1 MRNHAAKAAAAVKI
15 CITAALLFFCISDTA
30 AVSAAVVNSIRRC
43 VNVVIPSLF
52 AMMAVSSLIV
62 SSGITGLLPDW
73 LGKPARLL
81 FGMDKNEFAVF
92 VFSMFAGY
100 PVGMKMLSEESA
112 SGRIPKKRAE
122 MLSGLCF
129 GAGPA
134 FIYGCISSQ
143 IFRSG
148 NAGKLILLSTV
159 SANVVLALIISVPL
173 RRAAAK
179 QPPPRRRVSI
189 SADMLTGCVLRSGR
203 AMADICIMITFFSV
217 VTAFLMHTGV
227 TAAAGELP
235 AKLLRLDRSC
245 GEALVA
251 ALIDITN
258 VEGLP
263 RGDHLLLPFIS
274 GAVSFGGLCVLFQ
287 MSVLTAGKLSL
298 RPLIILRSA
307 AALLSCLIC
316 RILLP
321 YFTVNKVIE
330 VSTARVSGYASDT
343 AVPSVMLIVMT
354 VLLMWEFGDKT
365 AESSA
370 YST

>member
-1 MRNHAAKAAAAVKI
+1 MRKYAARAAAAVKI
-15 CITAALLFFCISDTA
+15 CITAAVLAFCIFDTA
-30 AVSAAVVNSIRRC
+30 AVSEAVGSSIRRC
-43 VNVVIPSLF
+43 MNVVIPSLF
-52 AMMAVSSLIV
+52 AMITVSALIV
-62 SSGITGLLPDW
+62 TSGITEILPDW
-73 LGKPARLL
+73 LGKPVRLL

-92 VFSMFAGY
+92 IFSMFAGY

-112 SGRIPKKRAE
+112 SGRIPKKRTE
-122 MLSGLCF
+122 LLSGLCF

-159 SANVVLALIISVPL
+159 SANIILALIMSVPL

-179 QPPPRRRVSI
+179 QPPIRRRVSI

-203 AMADICIMITFFSV
+203 AMADICIMIAFFSV
-217 VTAFLMHTGV
+217 MTAFFIRTGV
-227 TAAAGELP
+227 TAAAGELL

-245 GEALVA
+245 GEAVVA
-251 ALIDITN
+251 ALTDVTN

-263 RGDHLLLPFIS
+263 RGDLLLLPFVS

-287 MSVLTAGKLSL
+287 MSVLTAGELSL
-298 RPLIILRSA
+298 RPLIMLRSA
-307 AALLSCLIC
+307 AAVLSYMIS
-316 RILLP
+316 RMLLP
-321 YFTVNKVIE
+321 YFMAKEVIE
-330 VSTARVSGYASDT
+330 VSTASVGGYGSET
-343 AVPSVMLIVMT
+343 AVPSVMLIIMT
-354 VLLMWEFGDKT
+354 VLLMWEFGDKN
-365 AESSA
+365 ADRSA